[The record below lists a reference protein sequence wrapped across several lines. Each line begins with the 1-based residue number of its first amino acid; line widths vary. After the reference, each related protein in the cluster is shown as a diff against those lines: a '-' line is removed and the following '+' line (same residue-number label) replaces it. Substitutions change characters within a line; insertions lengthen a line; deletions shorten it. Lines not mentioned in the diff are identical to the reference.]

1 MTVDVSI
8 IIVNYNVKDRVDAC
22 IDSIYKSNTTNLNI
36 EIFFVDNNSIDG
48 SYEHIKNKYPQVKCI
63 KNDRN
68 LGFSKANNIALKEA
82 KGEYILILNPD
93 TILEENTFV
102 KLIQFIKT
110 HDRVGAVSSKLIL
123 GNGRLDTACK
133 RSFPTLTVALPR
145 MLGLSKLFP
154 RSKIFGKYNLL
165 YLDENQ
171 THEVD
176 SICGAFMF
184 IPKYVLDEVGFFD
197 EDYFMYGEDIDL
209 CYRIKKAGYKN
220 YYFPEVTTI
229 HLKGSSTK
237 KTNLSYVNTFFG
249 AMAIFVKKHLSS
261 KSNFLYY
268 LIRFGIFSRS
278 LLSYLKRVLRFIRY
292 PLLDA
297 TLLFFSFII
306 AIQYRFHIFPNE
318 KYLFIIS
325 VYIAIWLINLFLF
338 GSYFTKNRHY
348 LLKPFN
354 ALVSG
359 FFINASITYFFKEY
373 AFSREVVVT
382 ASLLSIVF
390 LIGYRAFAAAYR
402 FFSDKNIMLSR
413 TNILVI
419 GNKKLDQNIEEKLQA
434 KYNIS
439 YYNDLSTKK
448 DLSDIEDIV
457 NLNNISEIVFTG
469 EDYAN
474 KDILSLMWRMREKN
488 ISFKFVASGIDLIL
502 SKLNSSVDSVGLV
515 ELEYNINNKLNI
527 FKKRLFDIIISFVLL
542 LTVYPFILLYWKIKK
557 REPGKYNSK
566 LLLLPQVF
574 IGKMSL
580 VGMPIWFDAKGNE
593 YLGKKGLTGVI
604 QVNYR
609 PNMTEDEM
617 MDFCVFYAKNQSL
630 LLDIELLLKTIFTII
645 KKII

>member
-1 MTVDVSI
+1 MVVDVSV

-22 IDSIYKSNTTNLNI
+22 IDSVYKSNTTNLNI

-48 SYEHIKNKYPQVKCI
+48 SYEHIKNKYPDVICI

-68 LGFSKANNIALKEA
+68 LGFSKANNIALKQA
-82 KGEYILILNPD
+82 KGKYILILNPD

-102 KLIQFIKT
+102 KLIEFIKT

-123 GNGRLDTACK
+123 GNGQLDTACK
-133 RSFPTLTVALPR
+133 RSFPTLSVALPR
-145 MLGLSKLFP
+145 MLGLSKIFP

-184 IPKYVLDEVGFFD
+184 ISKSILEEVGYFD

-229 HLKGSSTK
+229 HLKGSSTR

-268 LIRFGIFSRS
+268 LIRFGIFLRS
-278 LLSYLKRVLRFIRY
+278 LLSYLKRVIRLIRY
-292 PLLDA
+292 PALDA
-297 TLLFFSFII
+297 ILLFISFII

-325 VYIAIWLINLFLF
+325 VYITIWLINLFLF
-338 GSYFTKNRHY
+338 GSYFPKNKHY

-359 FFINASITYFFKEY
+359 FFINASITYFFKDY

-382 ASLLSIVF
+382 ASTLSIVF
-390 LIGYRAFAAAYR
+390 LVGYRAMAAAYR

-419 GNKKLDQNIEEKLQA
+419 GNKKLDQNIGEKLQA
-434 KYNIS
+434 KYNVS
-439 YYNDLSTKK
+439 YYNDVSTKR

-457 NLNNISEIVFTG
+457 NLNSISEIVFTG

-474 KDILSLMWRMREKN
+474 KDILNLMWRVRKKN

-502 SKLNSSVDSVGLV
+502 SRLNSNIDSVGLV
-515 ELEYNINNKLNI
+515 ELEYNINNKLNV
-527 FKKRLFDIIISFVLL
+527 FKKRLFDIAISFILL
-542 LTVYPFILLYWKIKK
+542 LTIYPFIFLYWKV
-557 REPGKYNSK
+557 REGKPGKYNSK
-566 LLLLPQVF
+566 LLLLPQVLT
-574 IGKMSL
+574 GKLSL
-580 VGMPIWFDAKGNE
+580 VGMPIWFEAKGNE

-609 PNMTEDEM
+609 PGMTEDEM
-617 MDFCVFYAKNQSL
+617 IDFCVFYAKNQSL

-645 KKII
+645 KKTT